1 MVQNI
6 EVARQTAH
14 YLLQIKAIQFDP
26 QNPFTW
32 SSGLKAPVYCDN
44 RKSLAYPAIRQHI
57 QSQLATL
64 VQNQWPN
71 TELIAG
77 VATAG
82 IAHGV
87 LVADSLNLPFAYVR
101 SKKKEHGLN
110 NQIEGAIEKEG
121 METVVVE
128 DLISTGRSSLNA
140 VSALHQ
146 AGCRINGVIAIF
158 DYGFYDTRKTFDD
171 YRISLQTLTDY
182 DTLLQEAEKRDY
194 IQEDEISTLRQWR
207 EQPYEWSEGKS
218 LYE

>member
-1 MVQNI
+1 M
-6 EVARQTAH
+6 ARQTAH

-32 SSGLKAPVYCDN
+32 SSGLRAPVYCDN
-44 RKSLAYPAIRQHI
+44 RKSLAYPNVRQHI
-57 QSQLATL
+57 QTQLATI

-87 LVADSLNLPFAYVR
+87 LAAEHINLPFAYVR

-110 NQIEGAIEKEG
+110 NQIEGAIEKQG

-128 DLISTGRSSLNA
+128 DLISTGKSSLNA

-146 AGCRINGVIAIF
+146 AGCKVNGVIAIF
-158 DYGFYDTRKTFDD
+158 DYGFYETRQTFDK
-171 YRISLQTLTDY
+171 YHISLRTITDY
-182 DTLLQEAEKRDY
+182 DTLLQEAENRAY
-194 IQEDEISTLRQWR
+194 INEDDLRTLRYWR
-207 EQPYEWSEGKS
+207 EQPQEWDKANRG
-218 LYE
+218 